1 MQVYAHSS
9 GVNLVK
15 SIEIKEFF
23 CKKKRKSIKKRTAH
37 VLCNT
42 KAVPSKTAATYS
54 PTLWAVPSAWS
65 GLTSLFGMGRG
76 GTPAL

>member
-23 CKKKRKSIKKRTAH
+23 CKKKGKSIKK
-37 VLCNT
+37 
-42 KAVPSKTAATYS
+42 KDS
-54 PTLWAVPSAWS
+54 PCVV
-65 GLTSLFGMGRG
+65 
-76 GTPAL
+76 

>member
-23 CKKKRKSIKKRTAH
+23 CKKNEEKHKK
-37 VLCNT
+37 
-42 KAVPSKTAATYS
+42 KDS
-54 PTLWAVPSAWS
+54 PCVA
-65 GLTSLFGMGRG
+65 
-76 GTPAL
+76 

>member
-23 CKKKRKSIKKRTAH
+23 CKKKRKKK
-37 VLCNT
+37 
-42 KAVPSKTAATYS
+42 KKKDS
-54 PTLWAVPSAWS
+54 PCVV
-65 GLTSLFGMGRG
+65 
-76 GTPAL
+76 